1 MQVQSQE
8 NSVSFGIRPIAQ
20 WRCFS
25 AAKKSPKSITVAEVE
40 PRDLEFVQKLKN
52 ISENT
57 SFGDKARDEII
68 CGTLTTMEGI
78 LVNQCTFLD
87 KVKMY
92 VAIQNYKPC
101 GLLIGN
107 MPKRI
112 LSTEGIS
119 YSSRHNNAKN
129 ETEIDWLA
137 TWTPK
142 GEEKLKGVGKALVVE
157 FFGSLKKDKF
167 RDVFVKSEIPEK
179 SYAQIFY
186 ESLGFEVLGSKRPQ
200 LTCNTTNEYI
210 VQSYDEPTARIV
222 PMIISRG
229 KLRAIYTELSK
240 KMLRQPFIKTSVDVE
255 ELMNISK

>member
-1 MQVQSQE
+1 MQVQSQKD
-8 NSVSFGIRPIAQ
+8 NVSFKIRPIAQ
-20 WRCFS
+20 WRCLS
-25 AAKKSPKSITVAEVE
+25 HSKNTPKSITVAEIE
-40 PRDLEFVQKLKN
+40 PRDLEFVQKMKN
-52 ISENT
+52 TTEIT
-57 SFGDKARDEII
+57 TYGDRVRDEIVW
-68 CGTLTTMEGI
+68 GTLTTMEGI
-78 LVNQCTFLD
+78 LVNKCAFLD

-119 YSSRHNNAKN
+119 YSSRHNNAKS

-137 TWTPK
+137 TWTPN
-142 GEEKLKGVGKALVVE
+142 GEEKLKGVGKALVAE

-167 RDVFVKSEIPEK
+167 RDVFVKSEIPEN
-179 SYAQIFY
+179 SYAQNFY

-210 VQSYDEPTARIV
+210 VQSYDVPTARIV

-229 KLRAIYTELSK
+229 KLRACYEELSK
-240 KMLRQPFIKTSVDVE
+240 KMLRQPFVKNSVNAE
-255 ELMNISK
+255 ELMNVFK